1 MMRRGVRLVLWKRRI
16 FRVDV
21 IFASRVDGVGGIED
35 VDLEEEG
42 RRGVYEEL

>member
-1 MMRRGVRLVLWKRRI
+1 MQEIVASEDVS
-16 FRVDV
+16 FVCRVDV